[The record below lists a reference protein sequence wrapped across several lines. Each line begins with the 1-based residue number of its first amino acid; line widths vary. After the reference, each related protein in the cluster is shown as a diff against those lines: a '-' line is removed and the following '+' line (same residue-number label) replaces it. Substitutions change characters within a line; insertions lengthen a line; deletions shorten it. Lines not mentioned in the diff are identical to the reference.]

1 MLMGIG
7 DALSLKYFTE
17 FQLAIKTAANWNKK
31 TTKK

>member
-7 DALSLKYFTE
+7 DVLSFKYFTE
-17 FQLAIKTAANWNKK
+17 FQLAIETATDWNKK

>member
-17 FQLAIKTAANWNKK
+17 FQLAIKTATNWNKK
-31 TTKK
+31 QRKK

>member
-17 FQLAIKTAANWNKK
+17 FQLAIKTAINWNKK
-31 TTKK
+31 QRKK